1 MSFVLFTDSCSNL
14 PTQVVKELDIH
25 LLPCA
30 YSVGGQEVFYS
41 GDLDQFDSHAYYDK
55 LRAGELVST
64 SLLNMQ
70 LFLDLFQPVLE
81 AGQDIVY
88 VGMSSGISGTYHAS
102 TLAAQELAE
111 QYPDRVIR
119 TVDSHSAGI
128 GVGILAC
135 KGADLRSE
143 GKTADEAADILEDIN
158 LLEYFTVDDLKHLH
172 RTGRLSAAGAVIGS
186 VLNIKPLLRG
196 DEAGHIVT
204 CGKFRGRKKAVSEII
219 ARYAAEHDPE
229 KLDRVAI
236 SHGDCPE
243 EAEELARQVREVSNP
258 RELYIVPHEPFTG
271 AHVGPGMLAVYFF
284 GKGPN
289 PKA

>member
-1 MSFVLFTDSCSNL
+1 MSFALFTDSCSNL
-14 PTQVVKELDIH
+14 PTDVVKALNIR

-30 YSVGGQEVFYS
+30 YRVGGKEYFYN
-41 GDLDQFDSHAYYDK
+41 GDLEQFDSHGFYDR
-55 LRAGELVST
+55 LRAGEQVST

-70 LFLDLFQPVLE
+70 LFLDVFQPVLA
-81 AGQDIVY
+81 AGEDIVY
-88 VGMSSGISGTYHAS
+88 VGMSSGISGTFHAAE
-102 TLAAQELAE
+102 LAVQELLE

-119 TVDSHSAGI
+119 LVDSHSAGC
-128 GVGILAC
+128 GVGILTC
-135 KGADLRSE
+135 KGADLRKA
-143 GKTADEAADILEDIN
+143 GKTADETADILDDIN

-204 CGKFRGRKKAVSEII
+204 CGKFRGRKKAVSEIM
-219 ARYAAEHDPE
+219 ARFVAEHDPE
-229 KLDRVAI
+229 QLDRVAI

-243 EAEELARQVREVSNP
+243 EAEQLARMVREAADP
-258 RELYIVPHEPFTG
+258 KELYVVPHEPFTG
-271 AHVGPGMLAVYFF
+271 SHVGPGMLALFFF
-284 GKGPN
+284 GKGHN

>member
-1 MSFVLFTDSCSNL
+1 MSFALFTDSCSNL
-14 PTQVVKELDIH
+14 PMEAVRELNIL

-30 YSVGGQEVFYS
+30 YSVGGQEYCFD
-41 GDLDQFDSHAYYDK
+41 GNLEQFDAHSYYDR
-55 LRAGELVST
+55 LRAGEQVTT

-70 LFLDLFQPVLE
+70 LFLDAFRPVLE
-81 AGQDIVY
+81 QGKDLVY
-88 VGMSSGISGTYHAS
+88 VGMSSGISGTFHAAQ
-102 TLAAQELAE
+102 LAAQELEE
-111 QYPDRVIR
+111 QFPERRIR
-119 TVDSHSAGI
+119 LVDSHSAGC
-128 GVGILAC
+128 GVGILTC
-135 KGADLRSE
+135 KGADLRNA
-143 GKTADEAADILEDIN
+143 GKNADETADILEDIN

-186 VLNIKPLLRG
+186 MLNIKPLLRG

-219 ARYAAEHDPE
+219 SRFVAEHDSQQLE
-229 KLDRVAI
+229 RVAI

-243 EAEELARQVREVSNP
+243 EAEELAQMVREAAQP
-258 RELYIVPHEPFTG
+258 GELIVVPHEPFTG
-271 AHVGPGMLAVYFF
+271 AHVGPGMLALYFF